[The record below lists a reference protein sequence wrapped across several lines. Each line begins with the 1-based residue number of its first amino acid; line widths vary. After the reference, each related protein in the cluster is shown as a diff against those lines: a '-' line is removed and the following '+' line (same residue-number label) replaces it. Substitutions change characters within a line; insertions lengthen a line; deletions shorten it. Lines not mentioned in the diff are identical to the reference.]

1 MKIGSRGAYGILAL
15 EELVR
20 LWEAKT
26 PIQVKE
32 IAQRKAI
39 PEEFLGQIMISLK
52 QANIVHASRG
62 PGGGYFLV
70 RAPAEISLREL
81 IQALSAAFTSPEES
95 LQKYSADSIAAR
107 RVLEAWAKAF
117 EAMEEVLNGITLA
130 DICEPEARTPM
141 YYI

>member
-20 LWEAKT
+20 LWGAKT

-32 IAQRKAI
+32 IAQRKGI

-52 QANIVHASRG
+52 QAKIVRASRG
-62 PGGGYFLV
+62 PGGGYFLA
-70 RAPAEISLREL
+70 RAPEEISLREL
-81 IQALSAAFTSPEES
+81 IQVLSGAIASPEEC
-95 LQKYSADSIAAR
+95 LQKYASDSAVAR
-107 RVLEAWAKAF
+107 RVLDVWIEALDV
-117 EAMEEVLNGITLA
+117 MEESLSQVTLA
-130 DICEPEARTPM
+130 DLCQPDARTSM